1 MIYPLDGILLL
12 CRLAVLAGAE
22 SFVDIARFGEKKLE
36 LLDMMAIEAAV
47 VTIDSM
53 CKRRRDFAA
62 AGRSKSAARTQ
73 ARRSPPS
80 GPSCRP
86 MPPGS
91 QGRVDPR
98 RAMSPVMGQ
107 MAPPDLGR
115 QGPIGRLARTLLLPA
130 IR

>member
-1 MIYPLDGILLL
+1 LPDRRQPGKVIYPLDGILLL

-80 GPSCRP
+80 GAFLLVAFHSYGAASDG
-86 MPPGS
+86 GS
-91 QGRVDPR
+91 DRAR
-98 RAMSPVMGQ
+98 R
-107 MAPPDLGR
+107 DR
-115 QGPIGRLARTLLLPA
+115 RLE
-130 IR
+130 